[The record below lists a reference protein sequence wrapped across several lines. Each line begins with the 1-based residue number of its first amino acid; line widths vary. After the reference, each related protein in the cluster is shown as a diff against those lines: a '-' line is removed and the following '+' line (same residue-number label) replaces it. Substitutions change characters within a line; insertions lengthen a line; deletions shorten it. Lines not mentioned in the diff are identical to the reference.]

1 MNISREVIKDLLPL
15 YVSGE
20 ASDETR
26 ELVRHYIDN
35 DPELR
40 AMLAEM
46 TEAEQLLSH
55 KPHVPDLGD
64 SQVRSFQKARLL
76 IRYRGLIMGAA
87 IAYSLFP
94 FTFIYENGEM
104 HWVVI
109 SEMPKVAVS
118 SAVIAGILWC
128 TYLYISRKGR
138 KIGL

>member
-26 ELVRHYIDN
+26 ELVQDYVDK
-35 DPELR
+35 DPELK
-40 AMLAEM
+40 AMLTEM
-46 TEAEQLLSH
+46 SEAEQLLSH
-55 KPHVPDLGD
+55 KPHVPDLAD

-118 SAVIAGILWC
+118 SAVIACILWC
-128 TYLYISRKGR
+128 TYLFISRKGR